1 MSNTEKQKK
10 FVPFGQNPVRGPDP
24 LLYQRIGR
32 RIAEA
37 REAASITQEEL
48 AYQIGESA
56 LTISRWEN
64 AARKPNVEDVVK
76 LAEAL
81 NMDIL
86 FFIEE
91 NPQKDDSVSQ
101 LNRAVENLLE
111 PDRLELLAIAK
122 LKLQRKKE
130 YLANQMRIIEERVE
144 SRLAELAHQYKA
156 SAQETL
162 DDPLF
167 DSGTNDGLDGDE
179 EARW

>member
-1 MSNTEKQKK
+1 MSDTEKQKK
-10 FVPFGQNPVRGPDP
+10 IVPFGQNSIRGPDP

-37 REAASITQEEL
+37 REAAAITQEQL

-64 AARKPNVEDVVK
+64 AARKPNVEDVVN

-81 NMDIL
+81 NKDIL
-86 FFIEE
+86 FFVEE
-91 NPQKDDSVSQ
+91 NPPKDDSVSQ

-111 PDRLELLAIAK
+111 PDRIELLAIAK

-130 YLANQMRIIEERVE
+130 YLENQMKLIEEKVE
-144 SRLAELAHQYKA
+144 IRLTELAHQYRI
-156 SAQETL
+156 SAQEML
-162 DDPLF
+162 DDPIF
-167 DSGTNDGLDGDE
+167 DSGANEGLEGDE